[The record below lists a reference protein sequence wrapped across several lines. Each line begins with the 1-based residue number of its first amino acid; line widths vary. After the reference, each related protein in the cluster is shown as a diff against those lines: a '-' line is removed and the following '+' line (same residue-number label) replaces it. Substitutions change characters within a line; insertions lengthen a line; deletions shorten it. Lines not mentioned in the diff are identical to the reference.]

1 MDTPNISALVD
12 AFEDVLTSTLSLVRT
27 IPEHDADLPTDCPG
41 WTVRDQLS
49 HMVGLEQ
56 ILSGAPTPAVELPP
70 LAHVVSEFDIFME
83 QAVHVRRGLPLSA
96 IADELD
102 GLLPRRLAQLRE
114 QAEQGDPL
122 VSGPFG
128 ERPLSASMPIRVL
141 DLWAHEQDIRRAI
154 GLPPRITGPAA
165 DASIARTLAAWAT
178 VIPAKTPGTDGTLV
192 IRVTGPEPSGTT
204 ITLGAGGPV
213 ATLTGDVGQLTW
225 LGFGRGAPDAA
236 MLDGDPAVIA
246 AVAPHLGFTP

>member
-1 MDTPNISALVD
+1 MDTLNISALVD
-12 AFEDVLTSTLSLVRT
+12 AFEDVLRSTLSLVRT

-56 ILSGAPTPAVELPP
+56 ILSGAPPPAVELPP
-70 LAHVVSEFDIFME
+70 LEHVVSEFDIFVE

-96 IADELD
+96 IADELA
-102 GLLPRRLAQLRE
+102 GLLPRRMAQLRE
-114 QAEQGDPL
+114 QVDQGDPL

-141 DLWAHEQDIRRAI
+141 DLWAHEQDIRRAV
-154 GLPPRITGPAA
+154 GLPPRITGAA
-165 DASIARTLAAWAT
+165 AEASIARTLSAWAA
-178 VIPAKTPGTDGTLV
+178 VIPTKAAGTDGTLV
-192 IRVTGPEPSGTT
+192 IRVTGAEPSETT
-204 ITLGAGGPV
+204 VTLGAGGPV

-236 MLDGDPAVIA
+236 MLDGDPTVIA